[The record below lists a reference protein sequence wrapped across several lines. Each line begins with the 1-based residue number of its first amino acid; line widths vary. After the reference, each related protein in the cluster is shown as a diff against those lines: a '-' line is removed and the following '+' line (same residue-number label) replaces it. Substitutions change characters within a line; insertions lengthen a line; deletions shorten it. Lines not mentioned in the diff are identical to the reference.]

1 MRKINTRSFVLATRS
16 TPRAVNRQILLN
28 LVREHEPISR
38 ADLAR
43 RMEIARGMVT
53 SLVDELIAD
62 GSLYEGATIDSPRG
76 RRPQMLF
83 VRTRGRLVISVDVRF
98 SRTYVMLGDFSGAA
112 IALEAFDTL
121 EAPDAMVAELKV
133 RVERLIATHPDAG
146 SCEGVGVVVPGMV
159 DSVTGR
165 VLNAPHLG
173 WRNVD
178 LRDALTEALGLP
190 VFVENAP
197 VACALAQMWL
207 GQRGGLEMSDFVYVN
222 VSDGVGTGVIVNG
235 QVLRGKRNS
244 AGEYGHVPISAD
256 GPHCHCGGRG
266 CLETYVSNLAT
277 VVRYLGRDFSP
288 ATARQIVQASGLT
301 VSDLIARS
309 RSGDRRASAALEE
322 TARHL
327 GAGLAVIVNTLSP
340 ALLCVG
346 GEITEAWDHLEPIMR
361 KVMSDSALT
370 ENAAQTPIIPE
381 MASSQARLRGA
392 TVLVAAPLFAAP
404 SIA

>member
-1 MRKINTRSFVLATRS
+1 MRKINTRSFVRATRS
-16 TPRAVNRQILLN
+16 TPREVNRQILLN
-28 LVREHEPISR
+28 LVREHEPVSR

-98 SRTYVMLGDFSGAA
+98 SRTYVMLGDFSGTA
-112 IALEAFDTL
+112 IALETFDTIEDPAEL
-121 EAPDAMVAELKV
+121 VAELKV
-133 RVERLIATHPDAG
+133 RVRRLLATHCDAG
-146 SCEGVGVVVPGMV
+146 ACEGLGLVVPGMV

-178 LRDALTEALGLP
+178 IRDALSDAVGMP

-197 VACALAQMWL
+197 IACALAQMWM
-207 GQRGGLEMSDFVYVN
+207 GQRGGAELSDFVYVN
-222 VSDGVGTGVIVNG
+222 VSDGVGTGVVVNG
-235 QVLRGKRNS
+235 QVLRGQRNT
-244 AGEYGHVPISAD
+244 AGEFGHVPLSDD
-256 GPHCHCGGRG
+256 GPECHCGGRG
-266 CLETYVSNLAT
+266 CLESYTSNLAT
-277 VVRYLGRDFSP
+277 IVRYLGLPFSP
-288 ATARQIVQASGLT
+288 ATARSIVQSSGLT
-301 VSDLIARS
+301 MSDVIARA
-309 RSGDRRASAALEE
+309 RSGDARAAAAIDT

-340 ALLCVG
+340 AQICVG
-346 GEITEAWDHLEPIMR
+346 GEITEAWELIEPLIR
-361 KVMSDSALT
+361 ETIAERALT
-370 ENAAQTPIIPE
+370 DIAALTPVIPE
-381 MASSQARLRGA
+381 TQSSQARLRGA
-392 TVLVAAPLFAAP
+392 TTLVAAPRFAAP
-404 SIA
+404 KIA